1 MRTKRYVMGLDNS
14 QKIRVI
20 VNGVGFYTTV
30 KGAFD
35 LCFYDQRV
43 AVTSA
48 LTTLGCD
55 QYLPEGKRPTGFGT
69 HIKVFNHEGKQVGV
83 DVQVDLCE

>member
-1 MRTKRYVMGLDNS
+1 MRTKRYIMGLDNN

-35 LCFYDQRV
+35 LCFHSQRV
-43 AVTSA
+43 AVTSV
-48 LTTLGCD
+48 LSSLGCN
-55 QYLPEGKRPTGFGT
+55 QYLPEDRRPTGHAT
-69 HIKVFNHEGKQVGV
+69 RIKCFEHDGKEVSV
-83 DVQVDLCE
+83 DVQVDLC

>member
-1 MRTKRYVMGLDNS
+1 MRTKRWITGLENN

-20 VNGVGFYTTV
+20 CNGVGFHTTV

-35 LCFYDQRV
+35 MAFHDQRV

-48 LTTLGCD
+48 LSKLGSD
-55 QYLPEGKRPTGFGT
+55 QSLPEGHRPVGFAT
-69 HIKVFNHEGKQVGV
+69 RMRVFNAEGKQVEV
-83 DVQVDLCE
+83 EVQVDLV

>member
-1 MRTKRYVMGLDNS
+1 MRTKRLISGLDNN

-20 VNGVGFYTTV
+20 CNGVGFYTTV

-35 LCFYDQRV
+35 LCFTEQRG

-48 LTTLGCD
+48 LVSLGCKQNNIVGERSTGYASRYTVYNNMD
-55 QYLPEGKRPTGFGT
+55 Q
-69 HIKVFNHEGKQVGV
+69 QVEV
-83 DVQVDLCE
+83 DVQVDLC

>member
-1 MRTKRYVMGLDNS
+1 MRTKRLISGLDNN

-20 VNGVGFYTTV
+20 CNGVGFYTTV

-35 LCFYDQRV
+35 LCFTEQRG

-48 LTTLGCD
+48 LVSLGCSHSA
-55 QYLPEGKRPTGFGT
+55 GKRSTGYASRYK
-69 HIKVFNHEGKQVGV
+69 IYNSMDQQVEV
-83 DVQVDLCE
+83 DVQVDLC

>member
-1 MRTKRYVMGLDNS
+1 MRTKRYIDGLNNS

-30 KGAFD
+30 AGAFD
-35 LCFYDQRV
+35 LCFHTQRV

-55 QYLPEGKRPTGFGT
+55 QYLPEGQRPTGFGT
-69 HIKVFNHEGKQVGV
+69 RIKVYNHEGKQVDV
-83 DVQVDLCE
+83 DVQVDIC